1 LSTQS
6 FYIGGIEDAE
16 KAASSAFGAVILFVI
31 TFVASVAGIWYDSMY
46 KAEPIKNNGNG
57 NDNMG
62 HHPEADYQLSQDVP
76 ASYGTST

>member
-1 LSTQS
+1 MSTQS

-46 KAEPIKNNGNG
+46 KAEPIKSNGG
-57 NDNMG
+57 GDMTT
-62 HHPEADYQLSQDVP
+62 EADYYLSQDVP
-76 ASYGTST
+76 ASYGTSS